1 LWKCI
6 AKLREENAE
15 FKALCE
21 IRLIG
26 KNDVSVRESIQ
37 NEGLNDCTVWIDY
50 LPHEQIMVE
59 QQSASLLLLSI
70 NNYGAAEDQFFSSK
84 ATLTGKLFEYL
95 AAEKPILM
103 IGPDDGQAAKVV
115 RESTAGFVSD
125 FTDSANMMS
134 ILKTVFENR
143 NKEQIKQG
151 GGSLE
156 QYSRKKLTENLSKK
170 LNLLVRN

>member
-1 LWKCI
+1 
-6 AKLREENAE
+6 
-15 FKALCE
+15 
-21 IRLIG
+21 
-26 KNDVSVRESIQ
+26 
-37 NEGLNDCTVWIDY
+37 
-50 LPHEQIMVE
+50 MVE

-95 AAEKPILM
+95 AAERPILM
-103 IGPDDGQAAKVV
+103 VGPDDGQAADVV
-115 RESTAGFVSD
+115 RKSNSGYVSD

-134 ILKTVFENR
+134 ILKTIFGNR
-143 NKEQIKQG
+143 DKEQIKQD

-156 QYSRKKLTENLSKK
+156 QFSRKKLTENLSKQ